1 MSTDLK
7 QSEYV
12 TIPVKTETKRK
23 VTAAGTKFD
32 TYDDII
38 NKLLVAYHNQKPQ

>member
-1 MSTDLK
+1 MNTDLK

-12 TIPVKTETKRK
+12 TIPVKAETKRK

-38 NKLLVAYHNQKPQ
+38 NKLLMSYYKQKS